1 MGRRFRVQEFDDIIV
16 ALMGASGWLSLLYF
30 GRGNQVCVFAECV
43 FVGGEGEK
51 GGGSAYFGGGNQVC
65 ACVCVSLCV
74 RGWVGCHLL
83 YCMGLDVDLALA
95 CSVFSIFLPQTN

>member
-51 GGGSAYFGGGNQVC
+51 GGGSAYFGGLGDLLGITGDNPSNSSDPNAVTYYNYNTNGYIP
-65 ACVCVSLCV
+65 L
-74 RGWVGCHLL
+74 VGS
-83 YCMGLDVDLALA
+83 YG
-95 CSVFSIFLPQTN
+95 